1 MQVTAYHGFLSETSE
16 ATIQDFMER
25 LRHAVEVMG
34 IDHVGLG
41 TDFDGD
47 GGIPGLAD
55 SSDML
60 NFTRELLIN
69 EFSEEDIKKIW
80 GGNWLRVMREVQDVR

>member
-1 MQVTAYHGFLSETSE
+1 
-16 ATIQDFMER
+16 
-25 LRHAVEVMG
+25 MG

>member
-1 MQVTAYHGFLSETSE
+1 MAKTMGRTDDMLIIKGVNVFPTQIESVL
-16 ATIQDFMER
+16 
-25 LRHAVEVMG
+25 MG
-34 IDHVGLG
+34 IDHIGLG

-60 NFTRELLIN
+60 NFTRELLLH
-69 EFSEEDIKKIW
+69 EFTEDDIRKIW
-80 GGNWLRVMREVQDVR
+80 GGNWLRVMKEVQAAADKK

>member
-1 MQVTAYHGFLSETSE
+1 
-16 ATIQDFMER
+16 
-25 LRHAVEVMG
+25 
-34 IDHVGLG
+34 
-41 TDFDGD
+41 
-47 GGIPGLAD
+47 
-55 SSDML
+55 ML